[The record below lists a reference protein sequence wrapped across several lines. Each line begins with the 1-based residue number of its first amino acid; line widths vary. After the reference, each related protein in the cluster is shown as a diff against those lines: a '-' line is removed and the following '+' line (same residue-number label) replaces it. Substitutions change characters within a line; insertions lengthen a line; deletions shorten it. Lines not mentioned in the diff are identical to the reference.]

1 MDKNTMDIKELATL
15 ITQYKKLGN
24 EEVTLKT
31 DVVLDLI
38 KIAQENELKVQLLL
52 VQKTNLVFKLRE
64 LGVEA
69 EEVRKI
75 LRESLRKE

>member
-15 ITQYKKLGN
+15 IAQYKKLGN

-38 KIAQENELKVQLLL
+38 KIAQETELKVQLLL